1 MQRISIL
8 TLPTQDQQE
17 LDRETLRWLL
27 RERNGILC
35 WRKGIETL
43 PSDTGLWSPGPL
55 QRGLSMKWMLVV
67 LVGGM
72 TPVQTDVIFEKLSD
86 CLLAEEQLR
95 KAYTDALMAWDKQAA
110 MTFERRRDY
119 VRARELQARKL
130 DNSGTCIPH
139 TGGGQPIASSKMS
152 DQPASASPTTS
163 PASPSR

>member
-35 WRKGIETL
+35 YRN
-43 PSDTGLWSPGPL
+43 PPFRHWSLVTRSFAAGSP
-55 QRGLSMKWMLVV
+55 MKWMLVV

-152 DQPASASPTTS
+152 DQPASTSPTTS